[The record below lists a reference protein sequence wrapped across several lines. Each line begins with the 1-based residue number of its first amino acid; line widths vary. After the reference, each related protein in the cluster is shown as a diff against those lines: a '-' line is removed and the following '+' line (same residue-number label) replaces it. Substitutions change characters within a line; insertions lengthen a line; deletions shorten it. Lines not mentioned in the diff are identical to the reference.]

1 MDSPIRLEVQELIYA
16 CEKLARQDAALTVQ
30 ECEVVFRCAKEL
42 EKKVLPDRQQSDWRK
57 SYPTS
62 DR

>member
-1 MDSPIRLEVQELIYA
+1 MRIEVEEFMRASENI
-16 CEKLARQDAALTVQ
+16 ARQDAVLTVQ

-42 EKKVLPDRQQSDWRK
+42 EKKVLPDRQQSDRRQP
-57 SYPTS
+57 YPAS

>member
-1 MDSPIRLEVQELIYA
+1 MTSTLRQEVQELIDA
-16 CEKLARQDAALTVQ
+16 CKKLARQDAVLTVQ

-42 EKKVLPDRQQSDWRK
+42 EKKVLPDRQQSDRRQP
-57 SYPTS
+57 YPAS